1 MKEISI
7 QEIDDTISYEG
18 YYWLSN
24 QDKPQLVMG
33 SIPKDIFKNLPFVIE
48 ANFLGENNSSI
59 NIKNIDGK
67 YKVHIA
73 NLENIT
79 DKNVTSQQ
87 FLSHHLGT
95 IKEIK
100 IVQFWEEGQP
110 DEMLAGLKTLIPSWT
125 AFAGFV
131 K

>member
-1 MKEISI
+1 MKEITI

-24 QDKPQLVMG
+24 QDEPQLVSG
-33 SIPKDIFKNLPFVIE
+33 PIPKDIFKNLPFVIE

-67 YKVHIA
+67 YMVHVVNLK
-73 NLENIT
+73 NLEDNNLT
-79 DKNVTSQQ
+79 RQQ
-87 FLSHHLGT
+87 FLSHHLVGVKM
-95 IKEIK
+95 IKL
-100 IVQFWEEGQP
+100 VQYWEQGQP
-110 DEMLAGLKTLIPSWT
+110 DEMLAGLTTLTPSWT